1 MSVEKNL
8 NQITKIQKLTLENR
22 KDLLLSGVEEIES
35 FTDNEIV
42 LITNLGKLTI
52 KGQNLHINSLN
63 TDTGDFS
70 STGNVVSLVY
80 SKNSKTK
87 TKFIERIFK

>member
-8 NQITKIQKLTLENR
+8 NQTTKVQKLTLDDR
-22 KDLLLSGVEEIES
+22 KNLLLSGVEEIES
-35 FTDNEIV
+35 FSDSEII
-42 LITNLGKLTI
+42 LTTNFGKLTI

-80 SKNSKTK
+80 SKNSKSK

>member
-1 MSVEKNL
+1 MSVEKIS
-8 NQITKIQKLTLENR
+8 NQTTKEQKLTLEDRNN
-22 KDLLLSGVEEIES
+22 LLLSGVDEIES
-35 FTDNEIV
+35 FSDSEIV

-70 STGNVVSLVY
+70 STGNVISLIY